1 MNDDATPSLA
11 ELISDGRVHVMDGGM
26 GTALYE
32 RGVFVSVCYD
42 GLNLENPEL
51 VVSVHRDYVE
61 AGAEI
66 IETNT
71 FGANPIK
78 LSSHGLE
85 GRTEEINRVAV
96 ALARKAAGNA
106 TTVVGAIGPLGIR
119 IEPFG
124 PTSREEARELYQ
136 RQVSGL
142 LEGDVDGFILETFS
156 DLDELEQAFRS
167 VRESSDLPIM
177 CQITVGEDGRTSYG
191 TAPEAVAREVT
202 DWGADVIG
210 LNCSV
215 GPAVLLDAIERMAQ
229 VTDRPL
235 SALPNAGLPR
245 VVGDRKIYL
254 ASPEY
259 MAQYAR
265 RMIDAGAR
273 FVGGCCGTTPDHIR
287 ALHDTVTAV
296 QPKHERVVVAP
307 PRQGALAVDPI
318 SLEKRSGWGAK
329 LADGKFPITVE
340 ITPPKGWETASMVA
354 TCREISEAGADAVN
368 IVDSPRGQARM
379 GPLGAGL
386 TILREAGIEP
396 IIHYTCRDK
405 NMLSMISD
413 LLGAAGAGIRNLL
426 LVTGDPTGTGF
437 YRDSTAVFDID
448 AIGLTNVVHGLN
460 RGLDPGGNPIG
471 SPTEFTIGVVANQG
485 AADWEREVERFHW
498 KVEAGADFVMTQ
510 PVFDCEELDRFVERT
525 AQWSIPVIAGL
536 WPLASLRNA
545 EFLANEVPGVHVP
558 DRVIHRMKLA
568 QEDGAEAAEAEGVT
582 IALEVFERIRKR
594 VQGVHIGVAGG
605 RGHRAL
611 QLLRALRR

>member
-1 MNDDATPSLA
+1 MSEGPRNPLA
-11 ELISDGRVHVMDGGM
+11 DLIADGRVHVMDGAM

-42 GLNLENPEL
+42 GLNIEEPDL
-51 VVSVHRDYVE
+51 VTGVHRDYVN

-85 GRTEEINRVAV
+85 TRTEEINRAAV
-96 ALARKAAGNA
+96 TLARLAADDD
-106 TTVVGAIGPLGIR
+106 TCIVGAMGPLGIR

-124 PTSREEARELYQ
+124 PTSREEAREIYS
-136 RQVSGL
+136 RQVTGL
-142 LEGDVDGFILETFS
+142 LEGGVDGFILETFS
-156 DLDELEQAFRS
+156 DLNELEQAFQA
-167 VRESSDLPIM
+167 VRQSSDLPII

-202 DWGADVIG
+202 DWGAEVIG

-215 GPAVLLDAIERMAQ
+215 GPAVLLDSIERMAQ

-287 ALHDTVTAV
+287 ALRDAVTAV
-296 QPKHERVVVAP
+296 QPKHERVVVSS
-307 PRQGALAVDPI
+307 PRQGAVAADPVP
-318 SLEKRSGWGAK
+318 LGDRSRWGAK
-329 LADGKFPITVE
+329 LWAGEFLTTVE
-340 ITPPKGWETASMVA
+340 ITPPKGWETSDMVS
-354 TCREISEAGADAVN
+354 TCKQIAAAGADAVN
-368 IVDSPRGQARM
+368 IVDRPGGQARM

-386 TILREAGIEP
+386 TVLREAEIEP

-413 LLGAAGAGIRNLL
+413 LLGAAGAGVRNLL
-426 LVTGDPTGTGF
+426 LVTGDPPRTGP
-437 YRDSTAVFDID
+437 YHDSTAVFDID
-448 AIGLTNVVHGLN
+448 SIGLTNVVNGLN
-460 RGLDPGGNPIG
+460 RGLDPGGNSIG
-471 SPTEFTIGVVANQG
+471 APTGFTIGVVANQG
-485 AADWEREVERFHW
+485 AMDMDREADRLRW
-498 KVEAGADFVMTQ
+498 KVDAGAEFVMTQ
-510 PVFDCEELDRFVERT
+510 PVFDPDRLDEFLART
-525 AQWSIPVIAGL
+525 AEWGVPVIAGL

-558 DRVIHRMKLA
+558 ERVIHRMQLA
-568 QEDGAEAAEAEGVT
+568 QEDGAEAAEAEGVK
-582 IALEVFERIRKR
+582 IALEVFEKIRDKI
-594 VQGVHIGVAGG
+594 QGVHIGVAGG
-605 RGHRAL
+605 RSDRAL
-611 QLLRALRR
+611 QVLQAVRS